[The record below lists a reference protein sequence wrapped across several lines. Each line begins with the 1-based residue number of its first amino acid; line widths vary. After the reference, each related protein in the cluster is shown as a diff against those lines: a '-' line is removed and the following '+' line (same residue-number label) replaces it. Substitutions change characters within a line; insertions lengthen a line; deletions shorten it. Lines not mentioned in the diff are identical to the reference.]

1 VSPLAAAVDGM
12 AVRIV
17 SDAEG
22 EGRLGQ
28 QQKPT
33 EDAGGLDSAMVQRPK

>member
-1 VSPLAAAVDGM
+1 M

-17 SDAEG
+17 SDPED

-28 QQKPT
+28 QPQSS
-33 EDAGGLDSAMVQRPK
+33 EDAGGLDSAMVQRPQ